1 MPFRQIK
8 TPAIATAAVTN
19 SKLDKT
25 AITGQT
31 AVTTLGSLT
40 NDVLLAYDSSNDALR
55 KITFENFITDS
66 IDTDNLTEGSSKIF
80 YTDARVQTFVSGGSL
95 TSISTSGNATIGGN
109 ITNGS
114 INLTFPTVGGAISTE
129 GFSIAL
135 ATALG

>member
-55 KITFENFITDS
+55 KITFC
-66 IDTDNLTEGSSKIF
+66 LL
-80 YTDARVQTFVSGGSL
+80 YTSDA
-95 TSISTSGNATIGGN
+95 ADD
-109 ITNGS
+109 
-114 INLTFPTVGGAISTE
+114 A
-129 GFSIAL
+129 
-135 ATALG
+135 